1 MCEFTLYP
9 SLIPS
14 VGKDIIMQIYEKDQ
28 FNKLIVKI
36 YVFTCVNDYSGVV
49 AWVKLKE
56 IYAMPFGFRAHK
68 NLRYL

>member
-1 MCEFTLYP
+1 
-9 SLIPS
+9 
-14 VGKDIIMQIYEKDQ
+14 MQIYEKDQ